1 MTNKTIIA
9 LFYYIDDS
17 DFVTVED
24 LLRRIAAGDT
34 TYTMAD
40 YTDRRKSTNI
50 TRFNYDPF
58 TGEKIDW
65 KLLRKKYNS

>member
-1 MTNKTIIA
+1 MTNNTIIA

-17 DFVTVED
+17 EFVTVED
-24 LLRRIAAGDT
+24 LLHRIAAGYT

-50 TRFNYDPF
+50 T
-58 TGEKIDW
+58 EKIDW